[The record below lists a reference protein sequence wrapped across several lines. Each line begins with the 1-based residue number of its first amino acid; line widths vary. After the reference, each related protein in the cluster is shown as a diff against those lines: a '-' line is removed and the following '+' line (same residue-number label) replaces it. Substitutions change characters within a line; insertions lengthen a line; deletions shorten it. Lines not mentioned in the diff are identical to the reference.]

1 MSTTATNTFLF
12 LLRGGIAPETLS
24 PEEMQKQIE
33 KYMNYIASLREKQ
46 HFIAGEPLEDAGKV
60 LSGEGGH
67 TITDGPFA
75 ESKEEVGGYFM
86 VRARDL
92 DEAVELS
99 KGCPILANGGTI
111 EVRPI
116 AKIPGHAT

>member
-1 MSTTATNTFLF
+1 MSNTATDTFLF
-12 LLRGGIAPETLS
+12 LLRGGIARETLS
-24 PEEMQKQIE
+24 PEQMQKQIE
-33 KYMNYIASLREKQ
+33 KYMTYVADLRVKG
-46 HFIAGEPLEDAGKV
+46 HFLAGEPLDDAGKV
-60 LSGEGGH
+60 LSGEGGR

-116 AKIPGHAT
+116 ARIPGHET